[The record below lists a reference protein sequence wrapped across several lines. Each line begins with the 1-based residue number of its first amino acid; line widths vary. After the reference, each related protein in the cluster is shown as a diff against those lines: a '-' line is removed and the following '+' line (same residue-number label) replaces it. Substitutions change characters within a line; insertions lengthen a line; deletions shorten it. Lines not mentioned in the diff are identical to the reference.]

1 MCGSLFQSAAPKG
14 GVSSENDFS
23 LLAAPERERL
33 DLVYVRVPMM
43 QLRGRGF
50 RTTCALSPHPLQR
63 LGQRLAAEVPP
74 LLVRKLADGEVCLL
88 LAGTR
93 STEGHTQDLHL
104 CSTGARA
111 LRPALH
117 LARYL
122 LRHPLGQGNPPSET
136 F

>member
-1 MCGSLFQSAAPKG
+1 MLPVAPKG
-14 GVSSENDFS
+14 RSRGGNDFS
-23 LLAAPERERL
+23 LLAVPKRERL
-33 DLVYVRVPMM
+33 AFVYARESVMH
-43 QLRGRGF
+43 LCCDAF

-104 CSTGARA
+104 CSTGTRT
-111 LRPALH
+111 LRVDAY
-117 LARYL
+117 LATSR
-122 LRHPLGQGNPPSET
+122 LRRRL
-136 F
+136 